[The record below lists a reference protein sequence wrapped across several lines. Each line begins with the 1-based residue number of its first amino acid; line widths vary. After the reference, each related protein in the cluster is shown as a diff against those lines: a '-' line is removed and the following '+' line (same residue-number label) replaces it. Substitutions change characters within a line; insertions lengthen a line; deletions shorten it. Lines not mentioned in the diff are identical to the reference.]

1 MTLKS
6 YSFQTTHP
14 DTNAVIQL
22 DFEAWQGAGA
32 SFVRQADLTSFNI
45 RDLSGRQINFDT
57 MSLDAQTTLGNAARN
72 FTAYKSLVDELGIRP
87 EQFIDYLGER
97 YPGGAGNTVSTGPS
111 AQTLENFFDSFGI
124 NAAERVV
131 KGGFQP
137 ISAAAT
143 VIEGIAD
150 AKRDGIQ
157 NYANVQAEA
166 VANIVL
172 SDVNRD
178 QLLALAEADTGI
190 GMEFRGNRGS
200 SEILAGNGYEID
212 ALRAGI
218 GLQIEAW
225 KLEAA
230 AKQLKFE
237 DVLPDKLSL
246 LAIAGLAF
254 PPTALPSSLY
264 LAAEGLDTAL
274 KIAKQSVGNAVLDD
288 LLDVYA
294 LKVNDAQ
301 KAKLAAVAQPGW
313 ADGIAAVVDDPSPAV
328 TGATIISQ
336 SNSDPELAA
345 VLPPLPDRKPDI
357 FDAPIPP
364 RKPESP
370 SSGDTETNGASGETD
385 PIGQDNPSA
394 EDAIST
400 NGPEPLTV
408 VVSSVGDVAVVR
420 VNGPDLNGDGRP
432 DGFLEHRFADN
443 IQTTTLNYV
452 ADGKLYQELQ
462 NVTVFGEDL
471 SLNKYGVGLTDILD
485 RVTPDLRSS
494 VSQLAVQVF
503 SDTVFQ
509 NFAQAKQL
517 AAKSSIFSEE
527 MTFADILKLAASD
540 KVTYVDGPIAVNQS
554 LRDEFFTNGVNRV
567 ANFTANWLTKEA
579 TEALDLDT
587 RKFADQMIATLI
599 NQTAKSG
606 AIWVGSVV
614 DNGIRQTGQIKL
626 PDADSILKG
635 VGGSLA
641 SAAVSFAF
649 DKVFGD
655 IGVQPETEEGAI
667 AIGISQ
673 TLLSLTPA
681 VSGLASSIGT
691 ALGLA
696 GWSVPIIGPIIG
708 FAAGKIIITPIANIF
723 FGHDDTIALAVIR
736 ADLADNRVEVGQ
748 VTQDDGGSKKYAAA
762 QAKSVTDLINAII
775 ELGDATITKY
785 SAYKI
790 GHTDEIPIGGP
801 SSNGEKWHFK
811 SQAHAVDVVASKM
824 LSSLGLKFQDADYQ
838 RLYEELPKNSKF
850 AANLLEAFGKLS
862 VFNAV
867 EENIDVYRAL
877 LELDPENEDLAAAIQ
892 THDGALAEG
901 LVQEVVMDEHP
912 DGTSGPI
919 TGGGNSDLLL
929 GAKDQPSLVRGNKG
943 DDTIVSGGG
952 EDTLDGGTGDDTFY
966 ALAGDKVIPGAG
978 DDIVFL
984 VDGYATVLPS
994 DGDDIVL
1001 LPSIMEETSI
1011 INFDGGLTQIQVPGR
1026 DAFWLSDIEAI
1037 GFADGEVLRLPD
1049 PKSQVTYL
1057 NTDDAIGTNDFVVE
1071 FNLTLTD
1078 ENLTAD
1084 LISFSHDGQNVLKIG
1099 IFEGRGFQFKLL
1111 TDETKFGYTWFSGIS
1126 VGQEYNIRLAAYHP
1140 ENSWSTVS
1148 GHFRLFVD
1156 DELISESSILERF
1169 PNGVVDRGA
1178 SHDLE
1183 KVDRVDVASSYAIT
1197 DDGTVGPSGAFVS
1210 DVSLSK
1216 LGFNGPSSPVVFGED
1231 VPSVSGPLFWVD
1243 KSGKRTEIFDGTSA
1257 DLSIGK
1263 LEIDDGRFELTPTD
1277 LDVLEEGQTF
1287 SETVT
1292 LKASNGETV
1301 DLQFEVIGA
1310 AEPEP
1315 QPTPEYPDT
1324 LISDEV
1330 ETPVQPMLEVVRIAG
1345 NQNMREMSG
1354 NIPAELVPSAEDE
1367 RVLVTKYGTLVIEP
1381 SGRWTWTSDRDA
1393 LRSLDQGEFFDE
1405 TFVVGDLEFQFQ
1417 IAGLED
1423 RARAEGSIYTTLIL
1437 SESDELTGAISVND
1451 PDLSDNPTFAGTRAS
1466 GEYGTA
1472 IVSEDGLSYT
1482 YSIDDFSVP
1491 PPDGISFTERLTF
1504 LADDGETSLQVKI
1517 NLWAR
1522 GDKLEEHWG
1531 LQAEPDPQPTP
1542 EYPYTLIPDEVETP
1556 LKPML
1561 EVVRIAGNQN
1571 MRETSGNIPAEF
1583 VPSAADQRVLVTEY
1597 GTLVIELSGRW
1608 TWTSDPQAL
1617 RSLGQDEAFSSSHI
1631 LGGVEVQFDIV
1642 GLDDRPM
1649 TGGTSSTTLIVNDTD
1664 ELTGSISIVDPDLS
1678 DNPSFAG
1685 ARAEGQYGTAIV
1697 ADDGNTFTYRIDF
1710 SVPAPVGNVFP
1721 EKLTFLASDGET
1733 SKTVQINL
1741 WSRGRTLEAH
1751 WGNGKEPEPQP
1762 TPEYPDFL
1770 VTDEVEPPARP
1781 ELEVVRITG
1790 TQWLREASG
1799 RIDPSLVPSVAEDR
1813 VLVTDYGRLEIASNG
1828 PWQWT
1833 SDFDAL
1839 RALDQGE
1846 FLNEAFVVG
1855 GVEFRFEIAGLEDR
1869 AQAGGVIYTHLRIDD
1884 ASSVS
1889 GEINIHDPDDSDH
1902 PSFAG
1907 TLAEGEFGTAVV
1919 SNNGDLF
1926 TYTVDHSLGPPPGNH
1941 FTETLVFLA
1950 DDGETTHRVT
1960 VNLYARDGDISD
1972 HWSNDEPAPLIG
1984 VDASDTGL
1992 F

>member
-1 MTLKS
+1 MTVKTHS
-6 YSFQTTHP
+6 VNTTRP
-14 DTNAVIQL
+14 GTNTPIRLEIEAWNDTNAPFVSPADVISL
-22 DFEAWQGAGA
+22 
-32 SFVRQADLTSFNI
+32 NI
-45 RDLSGRQINFDT
+45 RDLSGNLIDSN
-57 MSLDAQTTLGNAARN
+57 SLSLNEKTTLANVVRSTLS
-72 FTAYKSLVDELGIRP
+72 FDLLVTELGVQPNNLINYFR
-87 EQFIDYLGER
+87 EL
-97 YPGGAGNTVSTGPS
+97 SS
-111 AQTLENFFDSFGI
+111 SKLENTNSQTPRGETWKNFAQSYAID
-124 NAAERVV
+124 
-131 KGGFQP
+131 Q
-137 ISAAAT
+137 
-143 VIEGIAD
+143 IEGMVEGRLNIISTAGTVLEGVSG
-150 AKRDGIQ
+150 AYRDGIEDFATDASI
-157 NYANVQAEA
+157 NIEQALVKDVDQYQLEA
-166 VANIVL
+166 LMRAHTGTAGSIIP
-172 SDVNRD
+172 SE
-178 QLLALAEADTGI
+178 LLAGK
-190 GMEFRGNRGS
+190 
-200 SEILAGNGYEID
+200 GYEID
-212 ALRAGI
+212 ALRI
-218 GLQIEAW
+218 NLS
-225 KLEAA
+225 LLRD
-230 AKQLKFE
+230 AKQLEAHSRDLEF
-237 DVLPDKLSL
+237 DDFLPDE
-246 LAIAGLAF
+246 LAVGAVLGLA
-254 PPTALPSSLY
+254 LPVTRAASLTY
-264 LAAEGLDTAL
+264 LKLEGVDLAANVVRQNL
-274 KIAKQSVGNAVLDD
+274 GNAVLSEEVEKFK
-288 LLDVYA
+288 LA
-294 LKVNDAQ
+294 ASHAQ
-301 KAKLAAVAQPGW
+301 KAKIDAVAQPAW
-313 ADGIAAVVDDPSPAV
+313 VDAVAAFSDAQSS
-328 TGATIISQ
+328 TGSGATIISQ
-336 SNSDPELAA
+336 SNSDPNLAA
-345 VLPPLPDRKPDI
+345 ALPPLPDRKPDI

-370 SSGDTETNGASGETD
+370 SSGDTEANGASGETD
-385 PIGQDNPSA
+385 PIGPDNPSA

-984 VDGYATVLPS
+984 VDGYAAVLPS
-994 DGDDIVL
+994 DGNDIVL

-1049 PKSQVTYL
+1049 PKSQVAYL

-1084 LISFSHDGQNVLKIG
+1084 LISFSHDGQNEMTIGVL
-1099 IFEGRGFQFKLL
+1099 EGRGLQFTLRSDA
-1111 TDETKFGYTWFSGIS
+1111 TQYGTISFHDRSGAAAVS
-1126 VGQEYNIRLAAYHP
+1126 VGQEHNIKLVAYSS
-1140 ENSWSTVS
+1140 ENASIGS
-1148 GHFRLFVD
+1148 HFRLFVD
-1156 DELISESSILERF
+1156 DKMISDGSILTKF
-1169 PNGVVDRGA
+1169 PNGVVDRGRPF
-1178 SHDLE
+1178 DLA
-1183 KVDRVDVASSYAIT
+1183 KIDRVDVAKSGEVK
-1197 DDGTVGPSGAFVS
+1197 DDGTVGPLGAFVS
-1210 DVSLSK
+1210 NVSLAK
-1216 LGFNGPSSPVVFGED
+1216 LGLNGPSSPIVFGED
-1231 VPSVSGPLFWVD
+1231 ALGISGPLFWVD
-1243 KSGKRTEIFDGTSA
+1243 KSGTRTEVFDGTSA

-1263 LEIDDGRFELTPTD
+1263 LRINDGRFELTPTD
-1277 LDVLEEGQTF
+1277 LDVLEDGQTF
-1287 SETVT
+1287 SESIT
-1292 LKASNGETV
+1292 LRAPTGETV
-1301 DLQFEVIGA
+1301 DLQFEAIGA
-1310 AEPEP
+1310 AEPE
-1315 QPTPEYPDT
+1315 
-1324 LISDEV
+1324 
-1330 ETPVQPMLEVVRIAG
+1330 
-1345 NQNMREMSG
+1345 
-1354 NIPAELVPSAEDE
+1354 
-1367 RVLVTKYGTLVIEP
+1367 
-1381 SGRWTWTSDRDA
+1381 
-1393 LRSLDQGEFFDE
+1393 
-1405 TFVVGDLEFQFQ
+1405 
-1417 IAGLED
+1417 
-1423 RARAEGSIYTTLIL
+1423 
-1437 SESDELTGAISVND
+1437 
-1451 PDLSDNPTFAGTRAS
+1451 
-1466 GEYGTA
+1466 
-1472 IVSEDGLSYT
+1472 
-1482 YSIDDFSVP
+1482 
-1491 PPDGISFTERLTF
+1491 
-1504 LADDGETSLQVKI
+1504 
-1517 NLWAR
+1517 
-1522 GDKLEEHWG
+1522 
-1531 LQAEPDPQPTP
+1531 PQPTP

-1556 LKPML
+1556 SQPML
-1561 EVVRIAGNQN
+1561 EVVRIAGTQN

-1741 WSRGRTLEAH
+1741 WSRGSTLEAH

-1828 PWQWT
+1828 PWEWT

-1846 FLNEAFVVG
+1846 FFNEAFVVG

-1926 TYTVDHSLGPPPGNH
+1926 TYTVDHSLSPPPGNH